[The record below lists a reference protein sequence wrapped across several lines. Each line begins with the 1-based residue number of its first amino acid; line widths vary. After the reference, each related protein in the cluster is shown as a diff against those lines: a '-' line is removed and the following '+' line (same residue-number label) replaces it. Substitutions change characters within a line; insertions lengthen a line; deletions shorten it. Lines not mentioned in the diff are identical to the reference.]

1 MEVKPLAIPEVK
13 LISLDAF
20 PDDRGSFTVHW
31 HEEEFKEA
39 VDGHVFRQDSYVTSV
54 PHVVRGL
61 HYQLPPHAQGKLVR
75 CLSGSI
81 QDVAVDIRM
90 SSPTFGMWVDVHL
103 YAHNNE
109 ALWIPPGFAHG
120 YASLSEGATVFYK
133 ITNHGADE
141 TVGVAAFNVQPDLSG
156 SYFNKLE
163 CFCFTDMR
171 LKPGE
176 TVEVPV
182 VFFVDPAII
191 KERDLDKLDTITLS
205 YTFFASKNATKPVAA
220 LTDLQKPQL

>member
-103 YAHNNE
+103 HAHNNE

-133 ITNHGADE
+133 ITEVYTPSHEHSLLWNDPYIDILW
-141 TVGVAAFNVQPDLSG
+141 NVPRNPIVSEKD
-156 SYFNKLE
+156 
-163 CFCFTDMR
+163 
-171 LKPGE
+171 
-176 TVEVPV
+176 
-182 VFFVDPAII
+182 
-191 KERDLDKLDTITLS
+191 
-205 YTFFASKNATKPVAA
+205 SKGKG
-220 LTDLQKPQL
+220 LTEAQLFE